1 MKGLLLAALFV
12 LACIGPADAA
22 VRYFV
27 DDASDILKTL
37 VTDDTLTAPTGET
50 AVAKATIETACA
62 CSIYLGGTWD
72 GTDYTPPAGITIT
85 TAIDPTTDQGSVQ
98 AAAHD
103 MLDVFDAAL
112 STIFE
117 NRTVW
122 TPENVENAMLGIHW
136 MAINAARVALNSTR
150 TAANRLKFLDEA
162 ASWPTGVN
170 GDPPQY
176 VDAMATTV
184 QVSKDFSWVN
194 PETDPPARLNV
205 GAAVMTGF
213 TMATNVEDAP
223 PTADL
228 IGRKWID
235 AIP

>member
-117 NRTVW
+117 NRIVW
-122 TPENVENAMLGIHW
+122 TPDRSSKTPVLGIHW

-150 TAANRLKFLDEA
+150 TAANRVKFLEEA

-170 GDPPQY
+170 GDVAQY
-176 VDAMATTV
+176 VDAMDSSGRLQGLGAGWTRRQTRRR
-184 QVSKDFSWVN
+184 VSTS
-194 PETDPPARLNV
+194 R
-205 GAAVMTGF
+205 
-213 TMATNVEDAP
+213 
-223 PTADL
+223 
-228 IGRKWID
+228 IR
-235 AIP
+235 